1 MWACGASDEDLTWA
15 LTGKQ
20 ATGIKDVSEND
31 ADVPTDP
38 GEGDDGFEDPGPEAC
53 TPSCATKQCGDDGCG
68 GSCGTCTGGKT
79 CVGGKCEIEA
89 TSTWTDPS
97 TGLVW
102 QNPPY
107 DGLKKWED
115 AKTYCTNNEAG
126 LPGTGWHLPNISELR
141 SLIRGCPNTETG
153 GACGVTDVCSK
164 CGVGQ
169 SCLSWDPCHD
179 DCSNC
184 SSGDGPASGCYWP
197 GEMEGVCSWYWSSSP
212 VEDFGGYA
220 FSVGFG
226 SGGVGLGSVGY
237 GDEHVRCVR

>member
-1 MWACGASDEDLTWA
+1 VG
-15 LTGKQ
+15 
-20 ATGIKDVSEND
+20 VSI
-31 ADVPTDP
+31 
-38 GEGDDGFEDPGPEAC
+38 
-53 TPSCATKQCGDDGCG
+53 G
-68 GSCGTCTGGKT
+68 G
-79 CVGGKCEIEA
+79 
-89 TSTWTDPS
+89 TWTDPS

-102 QNPPY
+102 QNPPF
-107 DGLKKWED
+107 DGTKKWED

-212 VEDFGGYA
+212 VEGNEFYA
-220 FSVGFG
+220 FHLYFG
-226 SGGVGLGSVGY
+226 NGGVGLGYVNYDG
-237 GDEHVRCVR
+237 HVRCVR